1 MHLVPKKVN
10 GMLEKKFGAVGW
22 GVQAVSGIG
31 IVEMRHSSPAVTGSA
46 NNIRHS
52 LAAFAYVR
60 FSECVHVFGIFTH
73 AVELIRFSLYGQLHE
88 KSLVFVCVFLAI
100 FLILA
105 IYGYDP
111 SRGLIRKKKI

>member
-73 AVELIRFSLYGQLHE
+73 AVEFHSVG
-88 KSLVFVCVFLAI
+88 S
-100 FLILA
+100 
-105 IYGYDP
+105 
-111 SRGLIRKKKI
+111 